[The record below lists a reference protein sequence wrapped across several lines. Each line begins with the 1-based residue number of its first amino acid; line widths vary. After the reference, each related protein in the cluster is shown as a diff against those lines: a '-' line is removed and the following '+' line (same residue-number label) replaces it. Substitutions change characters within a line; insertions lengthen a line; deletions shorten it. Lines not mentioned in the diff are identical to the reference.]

1 MFSVL
6 IKQNLNENLLCYL
19 NFLKSKDFKPKT
31 TLECNQ
37 YDKNVIEQII
47 KDYKQEEFQKIMLE
61 FYLQIPQKNQ
71 NILTAFDRI
80 VDFD

>member
-1 MFSVL
+1 MA
-6 IKQNLNENLLCYL
+6 Q
-19 NFLKSKDFKPKT
+19 
-31 TLECNQ
+31 
-37 YDKNVIEQII
+37 DK
-47 KDYKQEEFQKIMLE
+47 KEEFQKIMLE